1 MSADRVTAPYGTWRS
16 PISAADVARAERR
29 LAFPTVAGDEV
40 WWQETCPEED
50 GRTTIVQRTPD
61 GATHQLLPAPWSAR
75 TRVHEYGGRSYLRVP
90 SGGGHAI
97 VFANYADQR
106 LYRRDPADSKGP
118 WPLTPQPA
126 QQAGLRYADF
136 VCSPDETEVWCVRE
150 SHSDGTVTRAIVA
163 VPLDGG
169 GANDPDAV
177 RQLAAGSD
185 FLAYPRP
192 SPDGRHLAWI
202 AWNHPRMPWDGTEL
216 RVARIAD
223 DGTVERPHTLTG
235 GATESVLSP
244 SWSGGDAVYAV
255 SDWAGWWNLYRLPL
269 DGSAAQAVYPSE
281 EEFGSPPWVLG
292 GKSYAV
298 LDEERLAVL
307 HGVGGLSRLGVL
319 DDSVAELTDFDLPY
333 TVWSHSLHADG
344 DTVVGVAASSTHPR
358 GVVRVDVRTGE
369 AEVLAREL
377 GDPPDESYLPT
388 PRSEVVTGPLG
399 RQVHAHVYP
408 PANPDAD
415 APAEE
420 KPPYVAFVHGGPTG
434 NSPPVL
440 DLEVA
445 YFTSRGIG
453 VVDVDYGGS
462 SGYGR
467 AYRERL
473 RGQWGIVDVD
483 DTVAA
488 VRALVERGEA
498 DGERLAIRGGSSGGW
513 TALAALTRTDVFK
526 AGTSFYGVAELLR
539 FAEETH
545 DFESRY
551 LDGLVG
557 ELPAN
562 RDVYVDRAPL
572 SHVDEISCPVLLL
585 QGLDDP
591 IVLPSQAEMFAKA
604 LANNGIPHAYVT
616 FEGEAHG
623 FRKVPN
629 VIASLEAE
637 LSFYGQV
644 LGFEPPGVPQLELN
658 RPAPPNE
665 ANDAGEKAE
674 RGEGTDSGEA

>member
-1 MSADRVTAPYGTWRS
+1 MSADRVTSATVRPYGAWPS

-29 LAFPTVAGDEV
+29 LAFPTVAGTEV

-50 GRTTIVQRTPD
+50 GRTTLVHRGAD
-61 GATHQLLPAPWSAR
+61 GTNRRLLPAPWSAR
-75 TRVHEYGGRSYLRVP
+75 TRVHEYGGRSYLSVP
-90 SGGGHAI
+90 SGDGHAI

-106 LYRRDPADSKGP
+106 LYRIDAGGTGGDPE
-118 WPLTPQPA
+118 PLTPKPKQPSA
-126 QQAGLRYADF
+126 WRYADF
-136 VCSPDETEVWCVRE
+136 VCSPDASEVWCVRE
-150 SHSDGTVTRAIVA
+150 SHDGETVTRAIVA
-163 VPLDGG
+163 VPLDGS
-169 GANDPDAV
+169 AASKADAI
-177 RQLAAGSD
+177 RELASGSD

-192 SPDGRHLAWI
+192 SPDGRHLAWV

-216 RVARIAD
+216 RVARITD
-223 DGTVERPHTLTG
+223 DGTIERPHTLTG
-235 GATESVLSP
+235 GATESVVSP
-244 SWSGGDAVYAV
+244 AWAGDDAVYAV

-281 EEFGSPPWVLG
+281 EEFGAPLWVLG

-298 LDEERLAVL
+298 LGEERLAVL
-307 HGVGGLSRLGVL
+307 HGVGGDSRLGVL
-319 DDSVAELTDFDLPY
+319 DDGIAELTDLDLPY

-344 DTVVGVAASSTHPR
+344 DTVVGVAASPTMPR

-369 AEVLAREL
+369 TEVLAREL
-377 GDPPDESYLPT
+377 DDPPDEAYLPA
-388 PRSEVVTGPLG
+388 PRPETFPGPLG

-408 PANPDAD
+408 PANGDAQAPDG
-415 APAEE
+415 E
-420 KPPYVAFVHGGPTG
+420 KPPYVAFVHGGPTAS
-434 NSPPVL
+434 SPATL
-440 DLEVA
+440 DLEIA

-473 RGQWGIVDVD
+473 RGQWGIVDVE

-488 VRALVERGEA
+488 VDALVQNGEA
-498 DGERLAIRGGSSGGW
+498 DGERLAIRGGSAGGW
-513 TALAALTRTDVFK
+513 TALAALTRTNTFK

-539 FAEETH
+539 FAEDTH

-551 LDGLVG
+551 LDGLIG
-557 ELPAN
+557 ELPAD
-562 RDVYVDRAPL
+562 RDVYVERAPL
-572 SHVDEISCPVLLL
+572 THVDDINCPVLLL
-585 QGLDDP
+585 QGLEDP

-604 LANNGIPHAYVT
+604 LANKGIPYAYVA

-623 FRKVPN
+623 FRKAEN
-629 VIASLEAE
+629 VVASLEAE

-644 LGFEPPGVPQLELN
+644 FGFEPPGVATLELN
-658 RPAPPNE
+658 RPEPSEEPVE
-665 ANDAGEKAE
+665 
-674 RGEGTDSGEA
+674 T